1 MSAAPHP
8 FRIANYRFYWF
19 TRLFSML
26 AVYAMMLIVAW
37 QAYNLARETMGIAG
51 ASARLGLIGLLQ
63 FIPLFCLTPVT
74 GWVADHMDR
83 RWVVRIVLTALAAIA
98 GTLALLTY
106 SQSMTL
112 TLLYFMA
119 VLLGT
124 ARAFLGPAQG
134 ALAPNLVPKE
144 VLPQAIAL
152 STIAWQ
158 FGALVGP
165 GIAGPLYGIAPH
177 LPYTL
182 SAILYAASAICMFF
196 VGDVPRSAPKRTGPI
211 EQIVEGARYVW
222 RNKLVFGAITLDLF
236 AVLLAGATALIP
248 VFARDIIDLDWSADM
263 IGGPI
268 GDWVRG
274 SPEHA
279 LSLLAASPAVGAAV
293 VAAIFSI
300 VPLKSN
306 VGVKMLVAV
315 FVFGGATI
323 AFGFSTLL
331 WFSMLCLFVVG
342 ASDMFSV
349 YIRQSLIQLNTPDDK
364 RGRVGAVS
372 QLTISASNELGEA
385 ESGFLAAL
393 IGPVWAVVAGGIGAT
408 AITAVWIRLF
418 PQLAGAKTFDPSDEV
433 LASEPD
439 AMERGAGPKVEQ
451 ETKSKAEGTP

>member
-1 MSAAPHP
+1 MNAAPHP
-8 FRIANYRFYWF
+8 FRIANYRVYWLG
-19 TRLFSML
+19 RLFSML

-63 FIPLFCLTPVT
+63 FVPLFFLTPVT
-74 GWVADHMDR
+74 GWVADHADR
-83 RWVVRIVLTALAAIA
+83 RWVVRIVLIALAGIA
-98 GTLALLTY
+98 ATLALITY
-106 SQSMTL
+106 ENAMSL
-112 TLLYFMA
+112 TLLYGMA

-134 ALAPNLVPKE
+134 ALAPNLVPKD

-165 GIAGPLYGIAPH
+165 GIAGPLYAVAPH

-182 SAILYAASAICMFF
+182 SAVLYIASALCMFLIGP
-196 VGDVPRSAPKRTGPI
+196 VSRSPPKRSGPI
-211 EQIVEGARYVW
+211 EQIIEGARYVW
-222 RNKLVFGAITLDLF
+222 RNKLVLGAITLDLF

-248 VFARDIIDLDWSADM
+248 VFARDIIDLEASADL
-263 IGGPI
+263 IGGPV
-268 GDWVRG
+268 GEWVRG
-274 SPEHA
+274 DPEHA
-279 LSLLAASPAVGAAV
+279 LSLLAASPAVGAALI
-293 VAAIFSI
+293 AAIFSV

-306 VGVKMLVAV
+306 VGMKMLVAV
-315 FVFGGATI
+315 FIFGFATI
-323 AFGFSTLL
+323 AFGFSTIL
-331 WFSMLCLFVVG
+331 WLSMLCLFVIG
-342 ASDMFSV
+342 AADMFSV

-393 IGPVWAVVAGGIGAT
+393 IGPVWAVAAGGIGAI
-408 AITAVWIRLF
+408 AITAAWIRLF
-418 PQLAGAKTFDPSDEV
+418 PQLAGARTFEPSDEV
-433 LASEPD
+433 LAAEPGQ
-439 AMERGAGPKVEQ
+439 RAGQ
-451 ETKSKAEGTP
+451 NGTGPGHKG

>member
-1 MSAAPHP
+1 MNAPHP
-8 FRIANYRFYWF
+8 FRIANYRAYWLG
-19 TRLFSML
+19 RLFSML

-63 FIPLFCLTPVT
+63 FVPLFFLTPVT
-74 GWVADHMDR
+74 GWVADHWDR
-83 RWVVRIVLTALAAIA
+83 RWVVRIVLMALACIA
-98 GTLALLTY
+98 GALALLTY
-106 SQSMTL
+106 ENAMSL
-112 TLLYFMA
+112 TPLYGMA

-182 SAILYAASAICMFF
+182 SAILYTASALCMFLI
-196 VGDVPRSAPKRTGPI
+196 GPVPRSAPKRTGPI

-248 VFARDIIDLDWSADM
+248 VFARDIVDLDRSADL
-263 IGGPI
+263 IGGPV

-279 LSLLAASPAVGAAV
+279 LSLLAASPAVGAATI
-293 VAAIFSI
+293 AAIFSV

-306 VGVKMLVAV
+306 VGMKMLAAV
-315 FVFGGATI
+315 FVFGLATI
-323 AFGFSTLL
+323 AFGLSTLL

-342 ASDMFSV
+342 AADMFSV

-393 IGPVWAVVAGGIGAT
+393 IGPAWAVVAGGIGAM

-418 PQLAGAKTFDPSDEV
+418 PQLAAARTFDPSDEV
-433 LASEPD
+433 IAAEPG
-439 AMERGAGPKVEQ
+439 AMERATAPPVES
-451 ETKSKAEGTP
+451 ETQRKPEGTSP